1 MEDSPPEARQPE
13 SHSAGLPEAPPERL
27 AEVPPERLAEVPPEP
42 LSGMPPARPAG
53 GPGARQSE
61 VPSRYR
67 VHRLPDAKPT
77 ERGVLYRRGR
87 DRYLL
92 AWKRVLRAFAA
103 EVGGGDGAGRI
114 VFDLAI
120 QTEGSECVACRLDA
134 TPGEEAMRVAR
145 AIQLGIGVPSC
156 SPCVRSLANDG
167 APSQA
172 YADLD
177 VFAEAALEAVR
188 FG

>member
-1 MEDSPPEARQPE
+1 MEELHTQVRQ
-13 SHSAGLPEAPPERL
+13 A
-27 AEVPPERLAEVPPEP
+27 
-42 LSGMPPARPAG
+42 
-53 GPGARQSE
+53 E

-67 VHRLPDAKPT
+67 VHRLAEAKPT
-77 ERGVLYRRGR
+77 ERGVLYRRGHE
-87 DRYLL
+87 RYLL
-92 AWKRVLRAFAA
+92 AWRRVSRAFAG
-103 EVGGGDGAGRI
+103 EVGEGDGPHRI

-120 QTEGSECVACRLDA
+120 HTEGPECVAFRLDA
-134 TPGEEAMRVAR
+134 VPGEEAMRVAR
-145 AIQLGIGVPSC
+145 AIQLGIGTRGC